1 VEWGKMSNLINLKNK
16 LEKRNKILH
25 KVEFGD
31 EVVFEIRN
39 NFFIGGIFQDVLNE
53 DQINRMQKAK
63 TEKAKGKILKEVD
76 LQSVFSAL
84 EKAIFNTYT
93 IEEYKDKIEQIT
105 ASNKD
110 LKTVLNDLLEHYS
123 IEQIYEEQLG
133 YKNVEN
139 LMYYKNVLEAVL
151 DKDDKKK

>member
-1 VEWGKMSNLINLKNK
+1 MSNLINLKNK